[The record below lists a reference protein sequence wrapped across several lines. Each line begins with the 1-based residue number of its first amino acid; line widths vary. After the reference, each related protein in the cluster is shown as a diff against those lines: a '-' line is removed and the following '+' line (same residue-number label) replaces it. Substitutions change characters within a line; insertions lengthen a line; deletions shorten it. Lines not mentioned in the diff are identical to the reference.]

1 MPRIAAVATALP
13 PHQIKQAE
21 ARAFAASHFRAQR
34 RDVERL
40 LSVFDHSGIATR
52 YLCVPTEWYSTPKTF
67 EEKNALYI
75 EWTTK
80 LGAGVTQ
87 ACLHQSGIPKERIS
101 HLLFVSTTGLATP
114 SIDSR
119 LINILGLDA
128 HVHRTPIWG
137 LGCAGGAAGL
147 SHAYRAALADPRAVV
162 MLVTVELCG
171 LTFHFGDYSK
181 SNFIATALF
190 ADGAGGVLVTGDE
203 VEATGPEILGTQ
215 STIWPDSLDVMGW
228 NFENAG
234 MQVVFS
240 RAIPGI
246 VREKTKADMNDF
258 LQPFGIRFDQVR
270 HFIPHPGGAKVIDA
284 YEETLG
290 LETQQVC
297 HARTV
302 LHDYGN
308 MSAPTVLFVLEKTL
322 ASESVK
328 PGDHAVLTALGP
340 GFSSENL
347 LLRM

>member
-21 ARAFAASHFRAQR
+21 ARAFAASHFRSQR

-40 LSVFDHSGIATR
+40 LSVFENSGIETR
-52 YLCVPTEWYSTPKTF
+52 YLCVPTDWFSTPKTF

-75 EWTTK
+75 EWSTK
-80 LGAGVTQ
+80 LGAGVVR
-87 ACLHQSGIPKERIS
+87 ACLEQSGIPIERIS
-101 HLLFVSTTGLATP
+101 HLIFVSSTGLATP

-119 LINILGLDA
+119 LINVLGLDA

-147 SHAYRAALADPRAVV
+147 SHAYRAALAAPRAVV

-190 ADGAGGVLVTGDE
+190 ADGAAGVMVTGDE
-203 VEATGPEILGTQ
+203 IAAAGPEILGTR

-228 NFENAG
+228 NFDNAG

-246 VREKTKADMNDF
+246 VREKTQADMNDF
-258 LQPFGIRFDQVR
+258 LRPFGIGFDQVR

-284 YEETLG
+284 YEATLG
-290 LETQQVC
+290 LDAPKVSP
-297 HARTV
+297 ARAV
-302 LHDYGN
+302 LRDFGN
-308 MSAPTVLFVLEKTL
+308 MSAPTVLFVLENTL
-322 ASESVK
+322 ASGSVK